1 MGDSPPLDNDPKVVR
16 PDFTIRMDRK
26 FELAE
31 LCQIFYGVPI
41 KYLYMIILSIILLMA
56 CWSCATVAGTAWS
69 TNIPFNFGSLEQC
82 PDGAFKGHIFP
93 KHHHG
98 CIDAYRF
105 CVMIFALIVIPLS
118 LLELTDQKYLQ
129 VLLGLMRF
137 FTVICIVVFCIAK
150 LITDPHGNAGHKYNN
165 TNYDYGHE
173 LFKFDY
179 SGWLL
184 SVPVLAYGQIL
195 HMGIPSL
202 TQPVR
207 AKQRLRAFFAAVF
220 TCTTLLYTSL
230 GLLVSLWFKGYVQET
245 CTLSFVSTHF
255 VYSVSIYFLYRC
267 PLHIIALRLLFE

>member
-1 MGDSPPLDNDPKVVR
+1 MGDSPPLEDDRVVH

-31 LCQIFYGVPI
+31 LCQLFYGIPV

-56 CWSCATVAGTAWS
+56 CWSCATVAGSAWS

-93 KHHHG
+93 VHPHG
-98 CIDAYRF
+98 CINAYRF

-137 FTVICIVVFCIAK
+137 FTVICIVVFCVTK

-207 AKQRLRAFFAAVF
+207 AKKRLRAFFAAVF

-245 CTLSFVSTHF
+245 CTLNFVSAHF
-255 VYSVSIYFLYRC
+255 VYSANIFT
-267 PLHIIALRLLFE
+267 LLFYR